1 MAIGSAEAGEYG
13 ESGSLSLSTGDVTI
27 SRKTTTDG
35 NDSGAIS
42 ISTGYSK
49 HGFGGDIE
57 LRSGDG
63 FGDVVRE
70 ESGGGSIS
78 LIAGDTTGYR
88 NAAGS
93 VNIMSGWG

>member
-1 MAIGSAEAGEYG
+1 MVIGSANAGEYG
-13 ESGSLSLSTGDVTI
+13 QSGSLSLSTGDVLKE
-27 SRKTTTDG
+27 RRTTTDG

-70 ESGGGSIS
+70 ENGGGSIS
-78 LIAGDTTGYR
+78 LIGGDTTGYR